1 MMVEQSPYARRPWAS
16 KIPHLSPAEAKRQG
30 LAARYAWEAFGERER
45 CRTFLNRPHPDLAAR
60 PIDVATES
68 DEGLAAVRAILAER
82 ASLNMEELSAGQA
95 QAATHQPMS
104 PTD

>member
-1 MMVEQSPYARRPWAS
+1 MAELRPYAGRPWAS
-16 KIPHLSPAEAKRQG
+16 KLPRLAPAEAMRQG

-45 CRTFLNRPHPDLAAR
+45 CLTFLNRPHPTLAAR
-60 PIDVATES
+60 PIDIATAS
-68 DEGLAAVRAILAER
+68 DEGLAAVRSVLAES
-82 ASLNMEELSAGQA
+82 ASSNMDQGSTGQA